1 MYYQNLFN
9 QDYINQGKYEQYER
23 LKRERDY
30 IDGLIR
36 IDEEQRK
43 EITKM
48 EKALNDFFDAA
59 EKVIPAY
66 QNQAKETCAG
76 VICTRIFKNY
86 R

>member
-9 QDYINQGKYEQYER
+9 QDYINQVKYGQYEK
-23 LKRERDY
+23 LKKEREY
-30 IDGLIR
+30 IDEIIK

-59 EKVIPAY
+59 EKIIPTY
-66 QNQAKETCAG
+66 QNQANEACVR
-76 VICTRIFKNY
+76 VICTRIFKKL
-86 R
+86 